1 MRVYATNSENVEG
14 QSTMVERIIASST
27 PSAIA
32 DLYSSQSSNEIV
44 TVKGV
49 ITIGGGGLLYPT
61 QTKAYIQDQSGRGMQ
76 IFDYELIDG
85 IDRGDE
91 IEIVGYSGYYN
102 TTYQIKD
109 FEYRELSSGNALPD
123 PVVVSPSE
131 ANSSEYEGTWISV
144 LGNVTAVTPVSTTGT
159 NLTIDDATSVM
170 IWNSTGIDVSS
181 FVVGYRG
188 QFIGAGS
195 QYNSQYQLLVGY
207 QSDITTVVGVD
218 DDILVAER
226 FELIPAYPNPFN
238 PTTKIS
244 FTIDTPSEIQLDVYD
259 VNGKLIDNILKGYY
273 QSGMHG
279 IGWNASEFASGM
291 YFVHL
296 VKQGERRT
304 QKVMLLK

>member
-1 MRVYATNSENVEG
+1 MLQMRVYATNSEGVEG

-44 TVKGV
+44 TIKGV
-49 ITIGGGGLLYPT
+49 ITISGGGLLYPT
-61 QTKAYIQDQSGRGMQ
+61 QTKAYIQDQSGRGLQ

-91 IEIVGYSGYYN
+91 IEIVGYTGYYN

-123 PVVVSPSE
+123 PIVVSPSE

-144 LGNVTAVTPVSTTGT
+144 VGNVTAVTPVSTTGT
-159 NLTIDDATSVM
+159 NLTIDDVTSVM
-170 IWNSTGIDVSS
+170 VWNSTGI
-181 FVVGYRG
+181 
-188 QFIGAGS
+188 
-195 QYNSQYQLLVGY
+195 
-207 QSDITTVVGVD
+207 
-218 DDILVAER
+218 E
-226 FELIPAYPNPFN
+226 
-238 PTTKIS
+238 
-244 FTIDTPSEIQLDVYD
+244 
-259 VNGKLIDNILKGYY
+259 
-273 QSGMHG
+273 
-279 IGWNASEFASGM
+279 WNASEFASGM

-296 VKQGERRT
+296 VKQGKRKT